1 MALNMRKPFSQVPC
15 LRGPRVTLRGLE
27 LRDAASL
34 QELAGSPRV
43 YRYLPTFLFE
53 QKYDSAEEVIR
64 RLYTECLQESLI
76 LGIFLGED
84 FCGLAEMYGYRAPFH
99 KISIGYR
106 LLERYWGQGIASE
119 ALRLMVS
126 YLYGETGI
134 KIITAS
140 TMIGNRASARVLRQ
154 NDFKLI
160 VHGADEDWGYETP
173 TRTDKWIRED
183 KDELDL
189 KSDDQQVTE
198 HPDGSDQTTLIR
210 QE

>member
-1 MALNMRKPFSQVPC
+1 MRKPFSQVPC

-84 FCGLAEMYGYRAPFH
+84 FCGLAEMYGFRDPLH

-183 KDELDL
+183 KDKLDL
-189 KSDDQQVTE
+189 RSDDQQVTE

>member
-1 MALNMRKPFSQVPC
+1 MRKPFSQVPC

-183 KDELDL
+183 KDKLDL
-189 KSDDQQVTE
+189 RSDDQQVTD